1 MGSNQVGEL
10 REKVDAFL
18 KDALTE
24 SNPARRAKLLG
35 KAVYW
40 NDMMGKVE
48 APQRGRSVTAHPTEH
63 RIT

>member
-40 NDMMGKVE
+40 NDMMGK
-48 APQRGRSVTAHPTEH
+48 GRSSATRPVGDRSSH
-63 RIT
+63 